1 MHSMNY
7 VTYGGVTVG
16 LCLLGYQV
24 ITWWPGRKPLT
35 KDPLKHASRLLPFLL
50 SWCYGCLTTLGVA
63 GLIGTASSSVLG
75 LSNWLGDAAL
85 LWGVG
90 EHPGQLAARATFTP
104 LSGAGNC
111 LVLILTAC
119 FIAAVKK
126 AGEGQASVLKRGAWC
141 GITLGTSAGVAG
153 FAAVP
158 LAIAANWLGANT
170 YGRLG

>member
-1 MHSMNY
+1 MNY

-16 LCLLGYQV
+16 LMLLGYQL
-24 ITWWPGRKPLT
+24 ITWWPGRKQLM
-35 KDPLKHASRLLPFLL
+35 KDPLKHAAKLLPFLL
-50 SWCYGCLTTLGVA
+50 SWSYGCLTTLGVA
-63 GLIGTASSSVLG
+63 GLIGTMSSAVLG

-104 LSGAGNC
+104 LTGAGRC
-111 LVLILTAC
+111 VVLILTAC

-126 AGEGQASVLKRGAWC
+126 AGEETRGQLKRGVWC
-141 GITLGTSAGVAG
+141 GITLGTSSGVAG

-158 LAIAANWLGANT
+158 LAQAANWIAANT
-170 YGRLG
+170 YGRIG